1 MRARLEVI
9 VAVALAVAAVIF
21 SITLLSRS
29 ARHPMVAHAHLP
41 PTRGSY
47 LGVYT
52 NGAPPGYQPVASFA
66 QAAGGQPNLVG
77 YFSGWAGKFNESFA
91 QAVYRHGVTPF
102 IQIDPTDAS
111 IGAIA
116 DGTYDD
122 YLSDYAD
129 TVRDFGHAVVIGF
142 GHEMNAAWYP
152 WGYRHVPAKVF
163 VRAWRHI
170 VEVFRSQGADNVTWL
185 WTVQA
190 DGPRTG
196 PIQDWWPGP
205 KYVTWVG
212 VDGYYYRPA
221 DTFAS
226 VFGTTIDQVRTFT
239 HDPVLLSETAVGPQ
253 AGQYIK
259 IQNLFRGMAA
269 YKTLGLVWFD
279 KVQDDGIYHQD
290 WRIQGNLAAEA
301 AFQAGVKYDLK
312 LKPVSPAR

>member
-9 VAVALAVAAVIF
+9 VAVAMAVAAVIF
-21 SITLLSRS
+21 SITLLSPRQH
-29 ARHPMVAHAHLP
+29 RMVAHATLK
-41 PTRGSY
+41 TSLASY

-52 NGAPPGYQPVASFA
+52 TGSPPGYQPVASFA
-66 QAAGGQPNLVG
+66 RAAGRQPNLIG
-77 YFSGWAGKFNESFA
+77 YFSGWAQKFNASFA
-91 QAVYRHGVTPF
+91 EKIYRHGVVPF

-111 IGAIA
+111 IEGIA

-122 YLSDYAD
+122 YLSAYAESV
-129 TVRDFGHAVVIGF
+129 TDFGHAVVIGF

-163 VRAWRHI
+163 VQAWRRI
-170 VEVFRSQGADNVTWL
+170 IDVFRSQGADNVTWL
-185 WTVQA
+185 WTIQA

-226 VFGTTIDQVRTFT
+226 VFGTTIDQVRSFT
-239 HDPVLLSETAVGPQ
+239 SDPVLLSETAVGPQ
-253 AGQYIK
+253 AGQFNK
-259 IQNLFRGMAA
+259 IQNLFNGMAA

-279 KVQDDGIYHQD
+279 KPQDDGIYHQD
-290 WRIQGNLAAEA
+290 WRIQDSPGAEYS
-301 AFQAGVKYDLK
+301 FKLGVRDE
-312 LKPVSPAR
+312 LKPVAPAR